1 MKKALKILIVDDE
14 PLISRSLKLAGG
26 SLGHQTKAVSSGEEA
41 LELWPVFQ
49 PDVAFVDI
57 LMSGMSGLELLKKV
71 PRDCPRAKIILISAH
86 DKLNEKEIKQAGA
99 DCFIKKPFDDI
110 FDIIRQAEKMSGG
123 SDP

>member
-14 PLISRSLKLAGG
+14 PLIGRSLKMAGG
-26 SLGHQTKAVSSGEEA
+26 NLGHQTKAVAGGEEA

-71 PRDCPRAKIILISAH
+71 PRDCPPAKIILISAH
-86 DKLNEKEIKQAGA
+86 DKLNKEEIKQAGA
-99 DCFIKKPFDDI
+99 DSFIKKPFDDI
-110 FDIIRQAEKMSGG
+110 FDIIRQAEKMS
-123 SDP
+123 SVSSP